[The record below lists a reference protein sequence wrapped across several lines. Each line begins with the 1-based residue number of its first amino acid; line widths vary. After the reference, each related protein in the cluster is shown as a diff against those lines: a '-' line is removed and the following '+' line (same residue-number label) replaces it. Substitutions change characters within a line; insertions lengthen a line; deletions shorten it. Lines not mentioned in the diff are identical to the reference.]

1 MKTHLVQELSAAKR
15 QTISQALAVMPTGVF
30 ILTSEYEKSRV
41 GHTVYGVHMVCSD
54 PPTVC
59 VSIPKGTPI
68 MADISE
74 SHKFGIVVVPE
85 GDPHGLARKFAKG
98 GKGGE
103 EPEDMFLGMQMVQE
117 HPVPVPAHGLSW
129 VVCELMMHLDSEG
142 NDDLFMGRVLDGAC
156 VDASG
161 KTRPKVR
168 VAVDAATA
176 QTASA
181 AKK

>member
-1 MKTHLVQELSAAKR
+1 MKTHLAQDLPPAKR
-15 QTISQALAVMPTGVF
+15 QSIAQAFACVPSGVF

-74 SHKFGIVVVPE
+74 SHRFGLLVVPE
-85 GDPHGLARKFAKG
+85 TDSHGLARKFAKG
-98 GKGGE
+98 GAGGE
-103 EPEDMFLGMQMVQE
+103 EGEDMFLGLPML
-117 HPVPVPAHGLSW
+117 HNGPVPIPQHGLAW
-129 VVCELMMHLDSEG
+129 MICDLMIHLDTEG
-142 NDDLFMGRVLDGAC
+142 NADLFIGRVLDGAPC
-156 VDASG
+156 DPACQI
-161 KTRPKVR
+161 RPRVR
-168 VAVDAATA
+168 VPAFD
-176 QTASA
+176 

>member
-1 MKTHLVQELSAAKR
+1 MKTHLVQELSTAKR
-15 QTISQALAVMPTGVF
+15 LAVSQALSVMPTGVF

-74 SHKFGIVVVPE
+74 SHKFGLVVVSAA
-85 GDPHGLARKFAKG
+85 DPHGLARKFAKG

-103 EPEDMFLGMQMVQE
+103 APEDMFLGMPMVQE
-117 HPVPVPAHGLSW
+117 HPVPIPQHGLSW
-129 VVCELMMHLDSEG
+129 MMCDLMMHLDTEG
-142 NDDLFMGRVLDGAC
+142 NADLFMGRVLDGAC
-156 VDASG
+156 ADASG
-161 KTRPKVR
+161 KTPPKMR
-168 VAVDAATA
+168 VVAEAPPAA
-176 QTASA
+176 A